1 MHRIAA
7 TFAILVAFTSVA
19 AAGSCVTPNS
29 IIKVSNSRVGV
40 REMVQFQIKAPFTG
54 SVAVTAGNGP
64 TFFEDGSGDPV
75 RVGGNRWTSVVF
87 RGMDWMCSSR
97 KVFAL
102 PKPVVKDIKNIG
114 QFEGQIE
121 YVVGRR
127 NGHYL
132 GKTQSTAKGVTTI
145 TLKYGP

>member
-1 MHRIAA
+1 MKRTVALFVFLLAMASPGMAA
-7 TFAILVAFTSVA
+7 P
-19 AAGSCVTPNS
+19 CNTPNS
-29 IIKVSNSRVGV
+29 MIKVSNSRVGL
-40 REMVQFQIKAPFTG
+40 RELVQFQIKAPLTG
-54 SVAVTAGNGP
+54 SFTITAGNGP
-64 TFFEDGSGDPV
+64 SFIQDGSGDPITV
-75 RVGGNRWTSVVF
+75 RGNRWTDVVF
-87 RGMDWMCSSR
+87 RGMDWMCSSHTR
-97 KVFAL
+97 FAL

-132 GKTQSTAKGVTTI
+132 GHAVSTAGGITTI